1 MHRKIDFK
9 TESSVVGKIRKIFKH
24 NISKNKKDKDRLN
37 LLISYVCNEDY
48 MFAMISEEV
57 SKFKR
62 TIFDLLSLKDL
73 DEILACEKLDK
84 KIEDIINIHS
94 TRIIILAQNTI
105 KNFYNKDKE
114 NGNTY
119 LIYLDS
125 IIKTFLEEV
134 ISVIHLYIQEK
145 EYDVYRERL
154 IFLFYKNVDIF
165 YGMDFPIPLDDDRVM
180 ERILEAMVCDDN
192 QEELKD
198 FM

>member
-9 TESSVVGKIRKIFKH
+9 TESSVVNKIRKIFKY
-24 NISKNKKDKDRLN
+24 NINKNKKEKERLN

-62 TIFDLLSLKDL
+62 TIFNLLSLKDL
-73 DEILACEKLDK
+73 DEVLACEKLDK

-94 TRIIILAQNTI
+94 TRIIILAQSTI
-105 KNFYNKDKE
+105 KNFYDKDKE

-125 IIKTFLEEV
+125 IIKSFLEEL
-134 ISVIHLYIQEK
+134 ISVIHMYIQE
-145 EYDVYRERL
+145 EDYEVYRER
-154 IFLFYKNVDIF
+154 IIYLFYENVDMF
-165 YGMDFPIPLDDDRVM
+165 YGLDFPIPLDDDRVM

>member
-9 TESSVVGKIRKIFKH
+9 TESSVVGKIRKILKY
-24 NISKNKKDKDRLN
+24 NINNNKKDKEKLN

-62 TIFDLLSLKDL
+62 TIFTLLSYKDL
-73 DEILACEKLDK
+73 DEVFASEKLDK
-84 KIEDIINIHS
+84 KIEDIINTHS
-94 TRIIILAQNTI
+94 ARILILAQNTI

-125 IIKTFLEEV
+125 IIKTFLEEM
-134 ISVIHLYIQEK
+134 ISTIHMYIQE
-145 EYDVYRERL
+145 EDYEVYRERL
-154 IFLFYKNVDIF
+154 IYLFYINIDEF
-165 YGMDFPIPLDDDRVM
+165 YGLDFPIPLDDDRVM
-180 ERILEAMVCDDN
+180 ERIMEAMVCDDE

>member
-62 TIFDLLSLKDL
+62 TIFDLLSIKDL

-165 YGMDFPIPLDDDRVM
+165 YGMDFPVPLDDDRVM

>member
-9 TESSVVGKIRKIFKH
+9 TESSVVGKIRKILKY
-24 NISKNKKDKDRLN
+24 NINNNKKDKEKLN

-62 TIFDLLSLKDL
+62 TIFTLLSCKDL
-73 DEILACEKLDK
+73 DEVFADKKMDK

-125 IIKTFLEEV
+125 IIKTFLEEM
-134 ISVIHLYIQEK
+134 ISTIHMYIQE
-145 EYDVYRERL
+145 EDYEVYRERL
-154 IFLFYKNVDIF
+154 IYLFYVNVDEF
-165 YGMDFPIPLDDDRVM
+165 YGLDFPVPLDDDRVM
-180 ERILEAMVCDDN
+180 ERILESMVCDDE

>member
-165 YGMDFPIPLDDDRVM
+165 YGMDFPVPLDDDRVM

>member
-1 MHRKIDFK
+1 LHRKIDFK

-24 NISKNKKDKDRLN
+24 NIYKNKKDKDRLN

-62 TIFDLLSLKDL
+62 TIFDLLSIKDL

-134 ISVIHLYIQEK
+134 ISVIHLYIQE
-145 EYDVYRERL
+145 EDYEVYRERL

>member
-9 TESSVVGKIRKIFKH
+9 TESSVVNKIRKIFKH

-62 TIFDLLSLKDL
+62 TIFDLLSIKDL

-94 TRIIILAQNTI
+94 TRIIILAQSTI

-134 ISVIHLYIQEK
+134 ISVIHLYIQE
-145 EYDVYRERL
+145 EDYEVYRERL

>member
-24 NISKNKKDKDRLN
+24 NIYKNKKDKDRLN

-62 TIFDLLSLKDL
+62 TIFDLLSIKDL

-134 ISVIHLYIQEK
+134 ISVIHLYIQE
-145 EYDVYRERL
+145 EDYEVYRERL

>member
-9 TESSVVGKIRKIFKH
+9 TESSVVGKIRKILKY
-24 NISKNKKDKDRLN
+24 NINNNKKDKEKLN

-62 TIFDLLSLKDL
+62 TIFTLLSYKDL
-73 DEILACEKLDK
+73 DEVFASEKLDK
-84 KIEDIINIHS
+84 KIEDIINTHS
-94 TRIIILAQNTI
+94 ARILILAQNTI

-125 IIKTFLEEV
+125 IIKTFLEEM
-134 ISVIHLYIQEK
+134 ISTIHMYIQE
-145 EYDVYRERL
+145 EDYEVYRERL
-154 IFLFYKNVDIF
+154 IYLFYVNIDEF
-165 YGMDFPIPLDDDRVM
+165 YGLDFPIPLDDDRVM
-180 ERILEAMVCDDN
+180 ERIMEAMVCDDE

>member
-62 TIFDLLSLKDL
+62 TIFELLSIKDL

-134 ISVIHLYIQEK
+134 ISVIHMYIQE
-145 EYDVYRERL
+145 EDYEVYRERL

-165 YGMDFPIPLDDDRVM
+165 YGMDFPVPLDDDRVM

>member
-134 ISVIHLYIQEK
+134 ISVIHLYIQEE

-165 YGMDFPIPLDDDRVM
+165 YGMDFPVPLDDDRVM